1 MTDCEQAIPFRHYA
15 LSAVYN
21 SHINRTGLMTLRFA
35 QTDTDTFAKL
45 RNGYPVALY
54 NLKAIRD
61 LFADRGITCL
71 ILRPTGDIDTIT
83 A

>member
-1 MTDCEQAIPFRHYA
+1 
-15 LSAVYN
+15 
-21 SHINRTGLMTLRFA
+21 MTLRFA